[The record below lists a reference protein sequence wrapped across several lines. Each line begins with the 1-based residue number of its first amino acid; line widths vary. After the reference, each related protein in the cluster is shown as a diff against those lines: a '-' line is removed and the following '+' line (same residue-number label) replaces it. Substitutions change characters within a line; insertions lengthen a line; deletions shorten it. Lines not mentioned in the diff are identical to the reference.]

1 MSTSTHPP
9 GPITGHANAK
19 CYARADRNC
28 SQKISKE
35 HFVSE
40 TLLKQIHLSNTA
52 KVAGLRWQQ
61 KETFNVV
68 PLSGLASYILCE
80 RHNNALSPLDACIGT
95 FGEVIGAYD
104 AALNSGKSST
114 ASEQRSFSGDDI
126 ERWMVKCLLGLTA
139 SKNLNATKLKPECI
153 DLLFANIDW
162 PDGWG
167 LYFSASP
174 RKPIH
179 HSSSFLIETKID
191 QETGLIFA
199 AEFFIR
205 GLPFVLCLG
214 KPDRLESFGIYR
226 PEAIVLKSGEC
237 EKVLVLSWL
246 SGPRS
251 PVILLKRAGIY
262 DGPPPDWKEWEKN
275 G

>member
-1 MSTSTHPP
+1 MNTNTHPP
-9 GPITGHANAK
+9 GLITGHANIK
-19 CYARADRNC
+19 CYARADSNC

-40 TLLKQIHLSNTA
+40 TLLRQIHLNNTA

-68 PLSGLASYILCE
+68 PLSGLASSILCE
-80 RHNNALSPLDACIGT
+80 RHNNALSPVDACIGT
-95 FGEVIGAYD
+95 FAEAIGAYD
-104 AALNSGKSST
+104 AALHSSKSIT
-114 ASEQRSFSGDDI
+114 TSEQRTFSGDDI

-153 DLLFANIDW
+153 DLLFANIEW
-162 PDGWG
+162 PDEWG

-174 RKPIH
+174 AKPIH
-179 HSSSFLIETKID
+179 HSASFLIETKFD
-191 QETGLIFA
+191 QATRLILA
-199 AEFFIR
+199 ADFVIR

-214 KPDRLESFGIYR
+214 KPDRPESFGAHR
-226 PEAIVLKSGEC
+226 PEAIVLKSEEC

-246 SGPRS
+246 RGPRS
-251 PVILLKRAGIY
+251 PIIHLKRTGTY
-262 DGPPPDWKEWEKN
+262 DGPPPDWKKWEQN